1 MADPYRRGTL
11 QLAEDVTLRD
21 IGSFLRAWLADPRR
35 VAAITPSG
43 TALASLVTAEISPAS
58 APVLELGAG
67 TGSFTRALLA
77 RGVSECDLTLLEYGA
92 EFARL
97 LSKRFPQAR
106 VLAMDATRLART
118 PLYEGAPVGAVISGL
133 PLLSMSPKQIMAILS
148 GAFRCLRPGGS
159 FYQFTYMPRCPISR
173 RLLERLGLEAT
184 RIGGTLK
191 NVPPAAVYRISR
203 RAPDPRSA

>member
-1 MADPYRRGTL
+1 
-11 QLAEDVTLRD
+11 
-21 IGSFLRAWLADPRR
+21 
-35 VAAITPSG
+35 
-43 TALASLVTAEISPAS
+43 
-58 APVLELGAG
+58 
-67 TGSFTRALLA
+67 
-77 RGVSECDLTLLEYGA
+77 
-92 EFARL
+92 
-97 LSKRFPQAR
+97 
-106 VLAMDATRLART
+106 
-118 PLYEGAPVGAVISGL
+118 VGAVISGL